1 MKASLYP
8 FAIIIALAGC
18 SGEAPDRSDDG
29 LVFQS
34 GSYTLPINRDCV
46 SHIALDHDEASK
58 PAVTV
63 DLIDSPECSG
73 AVQEFTDTHVGDPMV
88 IRFDNEDLETGA
100 NVVGDSGDAFTVAVE
115 SDEQGQAIVA
125 YYQ

>member
-8 FAIIIALAGC
+8 FALVIALAGC

-34 GSYTLPINRDCV
+34 GSYTHPIDRDCV
-46 SHIALDHDEASK
+46 ERIALDHDEASN

-63 DLIDSPECSG
+63 DLIDSAECSG
-73 AVQEFTDTHVGDPMV
+73 ALREFTETHVGDQMSL
-88 IRFDNEDLETGA
+88 RFDDQDL
-100 NVVGDSGDAFTVAVE
+100 VRDADVFGHLSDTVTTRVD
-115 SDEQGQAIVA
+115 SDEQGRAIVE